1 MAVYM
6 ASVSETSLTDVIH
19 PDATHVFHHVVS
31 NGNFNFTT
39 DDWQIVSLDTAF
51 TWDGHSSVLFAVNRG
66 HGDYECSA
74 YFAAHQGTGNKVV
87 YDYNDDD
94 PYNINTASGGDVSS
108 TMGDLR
114 LISCGGCP
122 APAVSMS
129 GITYEEATINA
140 VGSGVSYELQY
151 GTDINAMDNTLTSTT
166 GVFNLTNLTPATQ
179 YFYQVRQE
187 CEENEMSDWTV
198 GTFTTD
204 SLPCVAVTGLEVTGT
219 TYNSISVSWTAVGD
233 ETAWEVNVFSTVEDT
248 IVLVETTS
256 ATVGG
261 LVSERLYNITVR
273 PMCGSN
279 HNIEGP
285 WCDTVQ
291 TTTAACMPVTGL
303 TVTPGATMATVA
315 WTAPE
320 GATSFRVIYGAP
332 DFGVGDEMGT
342 YNTNDNTFVLTDLEA
357 MTPYTVRVANACTET
372 LLSQWTSE
380 DFETTNVGINGA
392 ELDGA
397 LSLFPNPASTTVTL
411 RVSEMMVGSTVS
423 IVDVNGR
430 VVMSEVLNNQTLTVD
445 LSNMSQGAYFV
456 RITGEQNTVVR
467 KLIVK

>member
-1 MAVYM
+1 MVALNTATAVQVY
-6 ASVSETSLTDVIH
+6 H
-19 PDATHVFHHVVS
+19 
-31 NGNFNFTT
+31 GNLNCSQGWNYFE
-39 DDWQIVSLDTAF
+39 LDT
-51 TWDGHSSVLFAVNRG
+51 TYVWNGQGNLLVIVDDNS
-66 HGDYECSA
+66 GDYDGSSYTFNTTSC
-74 YFAAHQGTGNKVV
+74 TGNKTIS
-87 YDYNDDD
+87 YYSDDD
-94 PYNINTASGGDVSS
+94 HPSVTSPSTFSGTQYVYTWRP
-108 TMGDLR
+108 TMK

-122 APAVSMS
+122 APAV
-129 GITYEEATINA
+129 TVTDHDYESATIVA
-140 VGSGVSYELQY
+140 VGAGESYELEY
-151 GTDINAMDNTLTSTT
+151 GTIAMDHTMTSTNGT
-166 GVFNLTNLTPATQ
+166 FNLTGLTPATQ
-179 YFYQVRQE
+179 YVYHVRQN
-187 CEENEMSDWTV
+187 CGDNELSSWAE
-198 GTFTTD
+198 GSFTTD
-204 SLPCVAVTGLEVTGT
+204 SLPCLPVTGLEVTGT

-248 IVLVETTS
+248 TVFVQTAS

-291 TTTAACMPVTGL
+291 TTTASCMPVTGL

-397 LSLFPNPASTTVTL
+397 LSLFPNPASTMVTL